1 MTSTS
6 RAVIFAILPADQ
18 VFAHE
23 SGKKRF
29 NEAVTQL
36 IADKDIWK
44 WHEALVSLIDK
55 GQLEQADE
63 PLRIELTQER
73 FGNLIAFRIGR
84 SPKRFWCWEDALRYM
99 PSGRRIKKEELA
111 DPAPSISDP

>member
-1 MTSTS
+1 MTARSE
-6 RAVIFAILPADQ
+6 IFAVLPADQ

-55 GQLEQADE
+55 GQLEQVDE
-63 PLRIELTQER
+63 PLRIELTHER

-84 SPKRFWCWEDALRYM
+84 SPKRCWCWEDALRYM
-99 PSGRRIKKEELA
+99 PSGRRIKEEEFA
-111 DPAPSISDP
+111 DPVSTMN